1 MTARRLLALG
11 SQSVVHAECS
21 AASQWAVGQVLTGQD
36 VRCLEVDPLNSQR
49 LYAGT
54 QGVFSSADGGR
65 SWRPAGLSGVIVK
78 ALAASLCEPGV
89 VYAGTKSPPLIYR
102 TADAG
107 AHREEL
113 TGFRPVRPPDR
124 SGQPTTAVCTRRLTE
139 RRLHRP
145 ACQAMLDIAC

>member
-78 ALAASLCEPGV
+78 ALAASPREPAWSTPGLR
-89 VYAGTKSPPLIYR
+89 ARRSSIAPPMPGR
-102 TADAG
+102 TG
-107 AHREEL
+107 
-113 TGFRPVRPPDR
+113 R
-124 SGQPTTAVCTRRLTE
+124 S
-139 RRLHRP
+139 
-145 ACQAMLDIAC
+145 